1 MQSIPTLHGVAIPF
15 ASSTETKPGI
25 EIERSVTQ
33 EPPYKVILHN
43 DDYTP
48 MEHVVAVLQKVIPRM
63 SVKRAVDIMMEAHT
77 RAKPSQPSATRAG
90 RALPGRAQQRRPHLH
105 HRTRLN
111 FRLAP
116 IWLMVRWRD
125 SSGRVRPAAG
135 FMRAVSHSTLWIA
148 GMGSSERMA
157 SFTGT
162 SRSVRR
168 QGWILPSAVA

>member
-1 MQSIPTLHGVAIPF
+1 MCCQGFISTNRVAQSAASRYFALGDQFGDPEMKVQSIPTLHGVAIPF

-77 RAKPSQPSATRAG
+77 KG
-90 RALPGRAQQRRPHLH
+90 K
-105 HRTRLN
+105 
-111 FRLAP
+111 
-116 IWLMVRWRD
+116 
-125 SSGRVRPAAG
+125 
-135 FMRAVSHSTLWIA
+135 
-148 GMGSSERMA
+148 
-157 SFTGT
+157 
-162 SRSVRR
+162 
-168 QGWILPSAVA
+168 AVATKCHKELAELYQDGLNNEGLISTIEPD